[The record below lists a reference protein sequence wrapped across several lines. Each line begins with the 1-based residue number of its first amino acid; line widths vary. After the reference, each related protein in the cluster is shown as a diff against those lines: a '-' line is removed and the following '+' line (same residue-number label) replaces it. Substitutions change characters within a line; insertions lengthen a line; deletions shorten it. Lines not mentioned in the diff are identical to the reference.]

1 MQERQVDVAV
11 IGAGTAGLSARREAA
26 KLGASVVMIESGPY
40 GTTCARVGCMPS
52 KLLIAAADVAHE
64 IRHAK
69 EFGIEA
75 GGGVR
80 VDGPAVLERVRR
92 HRDRFVGFV
101 VSSVE
106 DLPAEQRLRG
116 RARFVAPTVLEVDD
130 HTRVT
135 AKAVVIAAGSRPSIP
150 PSLTSIREHVLT
162 SDTVFEL
169 PDLPRS
175 LAVVGTGA
183 IGIEIGQAMHRL
195 GVRTSLFSHG
205 SRIGPISDPEVGR
218 VVHEVLQR
226 ELDVH
231 LGAAIEIE
239 RTAAGKFVVRWTAN
253 GSSEQREFDGVLAA
267 TGRLPN
273 LDGLGLEH
281 TGLALDRRGIPFTD
295 ERTMQCGASP
305 IFLAGDVDAERPV
318 LHEAADEGSIAGSN
332 AALFPDV
339 RAHVRRTPLDIVFS
353 DPQMAVV
360 GRPHSQLDRAHVEIG
375 AIDYSDQGRA
385 VVMAKNAGLVRIYAE
400 RETARL
406 VGAEMFGPRVE
417 HTAHLLAWAVARDL
431 DVDAALHM
439 PYYHPVVEEGIRTA
453 IRDLCARLK
462 LAAEPRPKDLEC
474 GPGV

>member
-1 MQERQVDVAV
+1 
-11 IGAGTAGLSARREAA
+11 
-26 KLGASVVMIESGPY
+26 
-40 GTTCARVGCMPS
+40 MPS

-75 GGGVR
+75 GGAVR

-101 VSSVE
+101 VSSVN
-106 DLPAEQRLRG
+106 DLPPEQRLRG
-116 RARFVAPTVLEVDD
+116 RARFVTPTVLEVDD
-130 HTRVT
+130 HTRVK
-135 AKAVVIAAGSRPSIP
+135 AKAVVIAAGSTPFVP
-150 PSLTSIREHVLT
+150 PSLAPFRDHVLT
-162 SDTVFEL
+162 SDEVFEL
-169 PDLPRS
+169 PDLPSS

-183 IGIEIGQAMHRL
+183 AGLEIGQAMHRL

-205 SRIGPISDPEVGR
+205 PRIGPISDPEVGKI
-218 VVHEVLQR
+218 VHEVLQR
-226 ELDVH
+226 ELEIH
-231 LGAAIEIE
+231 LDTLVAVS
-239 RTAAGKFVVRWTAN
+239 RTAAGKFVFRWSAN
-253 GSSEQREFDGVLAA
+253 GREEQREFDCVLAA
-267 TGRLPN
+267 TGRQPN
-273 LDGLGLEH
+273 LEGLGLEN
-281 TGLALDRRGIPFTD
+281 TGLALDTRGIPVTD

-339 RAHVRRTPLDIVFS
+339 RAHVRRTPLNIVFS

-360 GRPHSQLDRAHVEIG
+360 GRPYSLVDPEAIEIG
-375 AIDYSDQGRA
+375 TVSYADQGRA

-417 HTAHLLAWAVARDL
+417 HTAHLLAWAIARDL
-431 DVDAALHM
+431 DVDTALHM

-462 LAAEPRPKDLEC
+462 FAAEPRPKDLEC